1 MLALVLLDPLK
12 DSPMLAL
19 SDRDSLSLGV
29 RSLRSD
35 WDELWLSAI
44 DLLLDSLSDCFVL
57 MDSTT
62 LTDVLAEVLALAEWL
77 TTSLALSFWLVLSTV
92 LLESASLALVL

>member
-1 MLALVLLDPLK
+1 M
-12 DSPMLAL
+12 
-19 SDRDSLSLGV
+19 
-29 RSLRSD
+29 
-35 WDELWLSAI
+35 
-44 DLLLDSLSDCFVL
+44 L